1 MAVIVNSGVVSSGVI
16 LIWDSMIVNNGGVAN
31 DTTISNGGGAVV
43 SGGGVM
49 NDVLVNS
56 YGALV
61 VQANGKA
68 LQITENGGYVE
79 VANGGKA
86 FYVANAFSG
95 LVLDSGAKATLH
107 SGTTANSTT
116 IVNGWIGIY
125 DRGLANS
132 LTISKGTVDINAGG
146 SADLVFV
153 GSYCNLNINANAK
166 ATNIRENGGWV
177 SVDIDKGGSAT
188 YAANSFS
195 GLVLNGHSATL
206 HSGTTA
212 NSTTMNG
219 GFIHIYSCGVA
230 HTLTVSG
237 GNVVVEGGGS
247 ADNVFVNSYCK
258 LYLDGA
264 GATVTKITENGGY
277 VGIAD
282 DASATFLS
290 NSFSGLVLN
299 GQAATLHSGT
309 TANSTTLKAGW
320 SSGGGYEQLCDGH
333 LYVYSGGFASNTT
346 VSGVYVQGIG
356 WRYGRLHIYGEADTI
371 FMVNSSYIYVNGGGK
386 ANSATMNDGH
396 MYVYSG
402 GAVNSAIVNGGR
414 LYVSAGAA
422 ASAITENGGY
432 VEVADGAEAT
442 FASNSFSGLV
452 LNTLATLHS
461 GTTAN
466 ATVVNNYGE
475 LNVYS
480 SGVANENTVN
490 GTLHVYSSG
499 VANENTVNYRG
510 SMYVHSSAVANSNTV
525 NSYGYLYVYSGGV
538 ANENTVNSA
547 GYLSVENGGV
557 AKEMTVSAGGRL
569 SVAAGGKVT
578 GSRFTIDYGANVSVN
593 SAAIVDLDISTLD
606 PGSSEVLNHYD
617 LLGGAPLLNITVA
630 ADQENGVY
638 SLARGVKSTFDN
650 KTQFT
655 VYTDEGAKAGT
666 LIVGDSITIGSGKF
680 ALSLADETLKL
691 TVSGSQYVG
700 PEVLSI
706 TADPTGPT
714 NQNVTV
720 TATFTKRAVNQEYSF
735 DKTNWKKY
743 YSTGVVVENNDT
755 TVYFRGATV
764 GGKYSDIKSYKVT
777 NIDRVPPEAPTA
789 SADIVE
795 FTDEDVTVTAV
806 YSDDTVTKQYSLDQ
820 KTWKEYPAEG
830 VVMPGNGSVY
840 FRGLDAAGNES
851 PVTEYVVAN
860 IKSAKVLFV
869 EADITEPTNKNV
881 TVTAT
886 FSDETV
892 TKEYSLDGET
902 WFAYQTGVV
911 MTDNG
916 SVYFRAGDADGNFSK
931 TKQYAVANIDRV
943 PPEKPVALADITELT
958 KENVTV
964 TATFSGDSAV
974 REYSLDNSAWQVYD
988 APVVMKENGSVY
1000 FRAQDAAGNI
1010 SDVTEYDVT
1019 NIDRVPPEKP
1029 VVSAD
1034 ITTPTNQNVTVS
1046 ATFGGDTVTKEYRI
1060 DGRNWLAYTGSV
1072 VMTGNGTVGF
1082 RGIDVA
1088 GNVSEI
1094 AEYDVTNI
1102 DRVPPEA
1109 PKASADIVKLTNKTV
1124 TVTATFSDDS
1134 VKKEYSLDG
1143 ETWSAYTKG
1152 VSFTVNG
1159 TVFFRAAD
1167 AAGNISAVTE
1177 YDVSNIADGST
1188 SFAGDLGYNGVY
1200 ERSFTPTLTE
1210 SGWYTVSGDFG
1221 TFNGSLTIYDNG
1233 RKVASG
1239 KIKNGTLNFN
1249 RNRVTLLDKAEPYNV
1264 VVKTSD
1270 KNRRASDFSFSINAY
1285 ELFDKAD
1292 NSDDNWKTAPAM
1304 APGETLDNWVG
1315 YGDVVD
1321 WRAMTTDRSNG
1332 GVYGLFLSDVRERVK
1347 VTVYAKQGD
1356 GLKKVK
1362 SFTASPGKRTASIP
1376 YLSVAP
1382 DTQYYFAV
1390 EAPGAKKAKNS
1401 DYKLEF
1407 TQRGVFNWADNN
1419 WADAVEIAETGGR
1432 TGALS
1437 TAADGDRVDY
1447 NDLSGVKKL
1456 TFTMTDGKAKISF
1469 YDENCQK
1476 VKLEHV
1482 RMADGSIRN
1491 NVSSLTLTNGSVVT
1505 DAVALSDLDGAVKYL
1520 KVEAASKTLCAY
1532 TIA

>member
-1 MAVIVNSGVVSSGVI
+1 MAVIVNSGVISSGVI

-68 LQITENGGYVE
+68 NRITENGGYVE
-79 VANGGKA
+79 VANGGQA

-95 LVLDSGAKATLH
+95 LVLESGAKATLH
-107 SGTTANSTT
+107 SGTTANLTT

-132 LTISKGTVDINAGG
+132 LTISQGSVDINAGG
-146 SADLVFV
+146 SADLVFLN
-153 GSYCNLNINANAK
+153 SYCNLNINANAK

-177 SVDIDKGGSAT
+177 SIANGGSAT

-195 GLVLNGHSATL
+195 GLALNNNQSATL

-219 GFIHIYSCGVA
+219 GYIHIYSCGVA

-237 GNVVVEGGGS
+237 GNVDIDAGGS
-247 ADNVFVNSYCK
+247 ADNVFVNSHCNLK
-258 LYLDGA
+258 LNGA

-282 DASATFLS
+282 GASATFLS

-299 GQAATLHSGT
+299 EQSATLHSGT
-309 TANSTTLKAGW
+309 TANSTTIQGRNYW
-320 SSGGGYEQLCDGH
+320 GN
-333 LYVYSGGFASNTT
+333 LYVYSGGVANSNTVNTYGKLYLYGGASADTT
-346 VSGVYVQGIG
+346 VENGYCDVYV
-356 WRYGRLHIYGEADTI
+356 YGGATA
-371 FMVNSSYIYVNGGGK
+371 NSNTVNGGCFYAFSGAT
-386 ANSATMNDGH
+386 ANSNTVNQDGK
-396 MYVYSG
+396 
-402 GAVNSAIVNGGR
+402 
-414 LYVSAGAA
+414 LYVSDGATA
-422 ASAITENGGY
+422 LEITENGGY
-432 VEVADGAEAT
+432 VEAADGAKVSFIA
-442 FASNSFSGLV
+442 NSFSGMNLYRQS
-452 LNTLATLHS
+452 ATLHS

-466 ATVVNNYGE
+466 ATVVTSGRLY
-475 LNVYS
+475 VYS
-480 SGVANENTVN
+480 SGVANSNTVN
-490 GTLHVYSSG
+490 DTGYLYVYG
-499 VANENTVNYRG
+499 GAEANSNTVNYSGR
-510 SMYVHSSAVANSNTV
+510 MYVHSSAVANSNTM
-525 NSYGYLYVYSGGV
+525 NYSGYLYVYSGGV
-538 ANENTVNSA
+538 AESNTVNSS
-547 GYLSVENGGV
+547 GYMSVENGGV

-578 GSRFTIDYGANVSVN
+578 GRFTIDYGANVSVN
-593 SAAIVDLDISTLD
+593 SAAIVDLDISTFD

-617 LLGGAPLLNITVA
+617 LLGGTPLLTITVA

-680 ALSLADETLKL
+680 ALSLADETLTL

-755 TVYFRGATV
+755 TVYFRGSTS
-764 GGKYSDIKSYKVT
+764 GGKYSEVKSYKVT

-840 FRGLDAAGNES
+840 FRGLDEAGNES

-902 WFAYQTGVV
+902 WSAYQNSGVV

-916 SVYFRAGDADGNFSK
+916 TVYFRAGDADGNFSK

-964 TATFSGDSAV
+964 TATFSDDSAV

-1029 VVSAD
+1029 VVSAN
-1034 ITTPTNQNVTVS
+1034 ITTPTNQPVTVS

-1094 AEYDVTNI
+1094 AEYTVSNI

-1134 VKKEYSLDG
+1134 VRKEYSLDG

-1239 KIKNGTLNFN
+1239 KIKNGALNFN
-1249 RNRVTLLDKAEPYNV
+1249 RNRVTLLDKSEPYNV

-1304 APGETLDNWVG
+1304 APGETLDHWVG
-1315 YGDVVD
+1315 YGDVID

-1356 GLKKVK
+1356 GLRKVK